1 MSKRKLS
8 QGLQCITKFF
18 KLSADLDRNS
28 TADEIL
34 SENTE
39 RVPVEEKT
47 LGESKKNNKASIKV
61 VNEIDGSGVIVD
73 QDSSDLDN
81 VTENTELE
89 DSVDAD
95 TDMYPRFN
103 NHGNPSQRGRL
114 NQNYYN
120 ARQDERYRQSYENQR
135 DFQYPRESYDRHD
148 IPFNQH
154 PNRNHY
160 ENYRNNYQGDDRRCY
175 EDFQEQES
183 FTRPPIHNRRYNEG
197 EVYSNDHYQYENTNF
212 NRSRRRN
219 QSHDNIGSQPH
230 ERVQRSF
237 SSEVA
242 GNRQDFKKSDS
253 YSSSENSK
261 GPEKSRNEP
270 SQNRQN
276 QNVDGKGDQSCQ
288 KDNKSTDKNNV
299 NKQDLSPKPVVNKN
313 SVSSVFSPG
322 RNIYQSDQY
331 FSAVDKLQ
339 DGEEKTNVKTTPSK
353 NLKRHMSDII
363 GNHSESK
370 GAQNSKGKSPV
381 RRQESAPVGSGKE
394 KTPNKMDKMDFSSI
408 KKALNEVKSQ
418 DDTCMKGKQEMDHN
432 TSECQTINSPI
443 QNKTIDNKMESSPI
457 ERKRSVDNVKEKTSS
472 VQETV
477 PLLPLQRKNSKEKIH
492 GGKAQSSPR
501 SRNSSG
507 DSQGILSPKTD
518 AKQRSAFHVV
528 LPREDRSSEISKMS
542 PKENPLSPLDRKRS
556 SSGDLKP
563 IKQVGIQS
571 PDSKVI
577 DSTYNA
583 ISEEEGSLSGSPEKS
598 GISLKSALSY
608 PEWKRLKAQQDL
620 ALQKERE
627 KNRKCIELANTPE
640 EYRKLLK
647 LKEKKAREKERSRRI
662 SETETEKKSEKSV
675 ENNDSDEEIES
686 SQLPTLHN
694 SQNSFQAI
702 QDKVGSDEDIDLEES
717 DDDDLEAPSF
727 LFSLEEASTR
737 PIPSTPTKIT
747 HLESPGPCSPTPEAD
762 LTDITTKTL
771 LSSKFS
777 LDQLVSEKVDKSEDQ
792 RDYEEMHAKL
802 EEGLKKGGFV
812 KDTLE
817 IVEPQEDEILP
828 EHEKHLQEFKIL
840 DSVISEVHPGDVI
853 FQPLLHQ
860 SRFTGSL
867 SLQTCGF
874 TPGASYI
881 DKYLSTLQPK
891 DYSLLLTS
899 NILQNTLDSV
909 ACQEAVLRWLFLL
922 MSVHSNQLVTQ
933 GCHKTLLEHLNRQI
947 HFKQLP
953 QTWIPPI
960 PDVLSVFCNY
970 GCEVSRL
977 LPDNIADSTEE
988 YSSHIIQEEQNGMI
1002 PRGGNSIC
1010 RNLHLV
1016 LNIIGQCLHSRPR
1029 YSSKQLTDLLIILC
1043 HVAMDK
1049 SHNSEVLP
1057 HEFQVC
1063 LKGILK
1069 SYSSNYWDAHC
1080 NELCH
1085 TLFKITGHH
1094 HNRQYLAQLLPED
1107 KRGAYLQRRLA
1118 YLYLQDMFDVGRD
1131 TDIKDYKIKC
1141 LHVYLTKLQHLVTT
1155 DVYKLS
1161 SAISYLDIAVGN
1173 SAIKV
1178 SEKEDLQYL
1187 CDQLKKISGDVKDSV
1202 QMLDRSWVKDMMVR
1216 VCSKWTL
1223 YLLTVGSKQKS
1234 MFAYTKK
1241 KTPAVFEI
1249 KTVEASQGDISSQS
1263 EGEEESK
1270 DVPKDIIVDSRT
1282 PIITDI
1288 QCIMDENSNQSHSK
1302 TFTLDNENFENEIDK
1317 EIDNTVIIKI
1327 EKPDIIPISDSP
1339 MEVDLTEDDLPDLL
1353 DHS

>member
-18 KLSADLDRNS
+18 KLSTDLDRNS
-28 TADEIL
+28 PANEIL
-34 SENTE
+34 SDSTE
-39 RVPVEEKT
+39 RVPVEDKT
-47 LGESKKNNKASIKV
+47 LSESKKNNKASITV
-61 VNEIDGSGVIVD
+61 VNEIEVSGVIVG
-73 QDSSDLDN
+73 QEISDLDY
-81 VTENTELE
+81 VTDNTELE
-89 DSVDAD
+89 VDAD

-103 NHGNPSQRGRL
+103 NCGNPSQRGRL

-135 DFQYPRESYDRHD
+135 NFQYPRESYDRRD

-154 PNRNHY
+154 PNTNRNHY
-160 ENYRNNYQGDDRRCY
+160 ENYQKNYQGDDRRCY
-175 EDFQEQES
+175 DDYHEQDS

-197 EVYSNDHYQYENTNF
+197 EVFLSDHRQYENTNF
-212 NRSRRRN
+212 NRGRRRN
-219 QSHDNIGSQPH
+219 QSQGNVGLPQH

-237 SSEVA
+237 SSEAA
-242 GNRQDFKKSDS
+242 GNRRDFQKSDS
-253 YSSSENSK
+253 YNSSENSK
-261 GPEKSRNEP
+261 GQETSRNEP
-270 SQNRQN
+270 NENRQN
-276 QNVDGKGDQSCQ
+276 DDGKGDQSCQ
-288 KDNKSTDKNNV
+288 KESTDKNNV
-299 NKQDLSPKPVVNKN
+299 NNQNLSPRPVVNKN
-313 SVSSVFSPG
+313 SVPCVFSPG
-322 RNIYQSDQY
+322 SNIYQSDQY
-331 FSAVDKLQ
+331 FSAADKLQ
-339 DGEEKTNVKTTPSK
+339 DGEGKSNVKTTPSK
-353 NLKRHMSDII
+353 NLKRHMSDIM

-370 GAQNSKGKSPV
+370 GVQKGKSPV
-381 RRQESAPVGSGKE
+381 RRQESAPVGASKE
-394 KTPNKMDKMDFSSI
+394 KTPTKMDKMDFSSI
-408 KKALNEVKSQ
+408 KKALNEVKSI
-418 DDTCMKGKQEMDHN
+418 DDTCMKGKEEINQN
-432 TSECQTINSPI
+432 TSEGQTNNSPT

-457 ERKRSVDNVKEKTSS
+457 ERKRSVDIVKEKISS
-472 VQETV
+472 VQEV
-477 PLLPLQRKNSKEKIH
+477 IPSSPLQRKNSKEKVN

-507 DSQGILSPKTD
+507 DSQGMLSPKTD
-518 AKQRSAFHVV
+518 AKQRSAFQVV
-528 LPREDRSSEISKMS
+528 LQREDRSSETSKMS
-542 PKENPLSPLDRKRS
+542 PKDNPSSPLDRKRS
-556 SSGDLKP
+556 SSGDLK
-563 IKQVGIQS
+563 QFGIQN
-571 PDSKVI
+571 PDIKVI

-583 ISEEEGSLSGSPEKS
+583 ISEEEGSLSGSPDKS

-608 PEWKRLKAQQDL
+608 PEWKRLKAQKDL
-620 ALQKERE
+620 ELQKERE

-647 LKEKKAREKERSRRI
+647 LQEKKAREKEKSRKI
-662 SETETEKKSEKSV
+662 SETETEKKYV
-675 ENNDSDEEIES
+675 ENNEKAVNSDEEIES

-702 QDKVGSDEDIDLEES
+702 QDNVGSDEDIDLEES

-727 LFSLEEASTR
+727 LFSLEEASNR
-737 PIPSTPTKIT
+737 PIPRTPTKIT
-747 HLESPGPCSPTPEAD
+747 HLESPGPCSPAPEAD

-792 RDYEEMHAKL
+792 REYEEMHAKL

-817 IVEPQEDEILP
+817 TVEPQEDEILP
-828 EHEKHLQEFKIL
+828 EHEKHLQEFNIL

-867 SLQTCGF
+867 SLQTCGY
-874 TPGASYI
+874 TPGASFI

-899 NILQNTLDSV
+899 NILQNTLESV

-977 LPDNIADSTEE
+977 LPDSIADSTEE
-988 YSSHIIQEEQNGMI
+988 EYSSHIVHEEQNGMI

-1069 SYSSNYWDAHC
+1069 SYSSNYWESHC

-1131 TDIKDYKIKC
+1131 MDIKDYKIKC
-1141 LHVYLTKLQHLVTT
+1141 LHVYLTKLQNLVPT

-1178 SEKEDLQYL
+1178 AEKEDLQYL

-1270 DVPKDIIVDSRT
+1270 DVPKDIIEDNRT

-1288 QCIMDENSNQSHSK
+1288 QCVDENSNQSQSK
-1302 TFTLDNENFENEIDK
+1302 TFTLENENCENEIDK
-1317 EIDNTVIIKI
+1317 EVEKTVIIKI